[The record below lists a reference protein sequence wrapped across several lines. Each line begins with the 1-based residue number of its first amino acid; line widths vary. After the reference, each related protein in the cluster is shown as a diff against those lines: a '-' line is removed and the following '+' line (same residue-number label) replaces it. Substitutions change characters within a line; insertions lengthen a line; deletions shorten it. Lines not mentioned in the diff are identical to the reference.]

1 MWSFRSLFLPVFL
14 LVVLLLPDEILS
26 AIQCYDC
33 DSSRNFTCTEFWDPS
48 LVVTEKYLTNCEHV
62 FEANYCVKMTGIF
75 DGKLGT
81 KRFCSSRNWGNYCE
95 YIKRPGDIQEY
106 RSCVFTCST
115 HGCNGAGN
123 PGSSWTLVLISL
135 GLLQGFRIMS

>member
-1 MWSFRSLFLPVFL
+1 MWNFCLLTTVPLL
-14 LVVLLLPDEILS
+14 LVLVFAPEPTLS
-26 AIQCYDC
+26 AIQCYEC
-33 DSSRNFTCTEFWDPS
+33 DSSKNFTCTEFWDPT

-106 RSCVFTCST
+106 LS
-115 HGCNGAGN
+115 
-123 PGSSWTLVLISL
+123 LIH
-135 GLLQGFRIMS
+135 I